1 MIKGSFYT
9 WPGRG
14 KNLGGA
20 ALRGRPQGEER
31 KRERYKNMEIR
42 SKKIKKRR
50 KHVSIASVGFVTVLK

>member
-1 MIKGSFYT
+1 MDHFIHDQEGERT
-9 WPGRG
+9 WEGQLFG
-14 KNLGGA
+14 
-20 ALRGRPQGEER
+20 GRPHGEER